1 MTDLQKAKE
10 LLIHSD
16 STCVLQ
22 KGEKTYTSKQRG
34 VRPLV
39 EWLEA
44 NEDLKGFSAADKVVG
59 RGAAFLYVLLNI
71 KAVYAHVISHAALE
85 VLQAQDILVEY
96 DTAVENI
103 INRKGDGIC
112 PFEAA
117 VLGIANVNE
126 AYRAIRQKMQ
136 EMGMRKKE
144 NTNEDQC

>member
-22 KGEKTYTSKQRG
+22 KGEKTYASKQRG

-39 EWLEA
+39 EWVEA

-85 VLQAQDILVEY
+85 VFQAQDILVEY

-103 INRKGDGIC
+103 INRRGDGIC

-117 VLGIANVNE
+117 VFGIDNVNE
-126 AYRAIRQKMQ
+126 AYRAIKQKMQ
-136 EMGMRKKE
+136 EMGIA
-144 NTNEDQC
+144 